1 LEDIGIMKPITVVI
15 AVGEKAPRI
24 ACLQVLQSRKE
35 MRVVAEARSG
45 LDVIAVAAKFKPR
58 IILLDLNVS
67 LGRGIELLSA
77 LRLKSPGSKVI
88 LLVGR
93 TSEARI
99 LEALSGGALG
109 YLEEKALHTF
119 LPKAIRVVDAGE
131 AWVPRKFVAKIISR
145 LARLTTVPHSA
156 IA

>member
-1 LEDIGIMKPITVVI
+1 MKPITVVI

-24 ACLQVLQSRKE
+24 ACLQVLQSQKE

-45 LDVIAVAAKFKPR
+45 LDAIAVAAKFKPR
-58 IILLDLNVS
+58 IIILDLDVS
-67 LGRGIELLSA
+67 LGSGIELISA
-77 LRLKSPGSKVI
+77 LRRKSPGSKVI
-88 LLVGR
+88 LLIGR
-93 TSEARI
+93 TSETRI

-109 YLEEKALHTF
+109 YLEEKALHSF

>member
-1 LEDIGIMKPITVVI
+1 MKPITVVI
-15 AVGEKAPRI
+15 AIGEKAPRI
-24 ACLQVLQSRKE
+24 LCLQVLQSQKE

-45 LDVIAVAAKFKPR
+45 LDAIAIAAKFKPR

-67 LGRGIELLSA
+67 LGRGIELISA
-77 LRLKSPGSKVI
+77 LRRKSPGSKVI

-109 YLEEKALHTF
+109 YLEEKALHNF

-145 LARLTTVPHSA
+145 LARLATVPHSA